1 MLVVFVSLE
10 YHTAYIPGGRLRRQ
24 APSGAQPILTRRC
37 RQTRKR
43 AAERHS
49 VMLTFL

>member
-24 APSGAQPILTRRC
+24 APSGGATNPNQALQTDAQARC
-37 RQTRKR
+37 
-43 AAERHS
+43 
-49 VMLTFL
+49 